1 MQISSAAISVAARL
15 RSDNFFFV
23 RPASCIR
30 RQKRAFIF
38 ARRRRRRAPACTAC
52 AAILPPKKRF
62 ERCFNDSSATP
73 CAFWNEAA
81 GLCRALSLLTVGM
94 ATLTFFRLTRWAGFG
109 AVAATVSV
117 VALRNAAV
125 ILNHAVT
132 IGVSAI
138 LFGHTNTLFLSKKR
152 SQPVRATVN

>member
-1 MQISSAAISVAARL
+1 M
-15 RSDNFFFV
+15 
-23 RPASCIR
+23 CI
-30 RQKRAFIF
+30 
-38 ARRRRRRAPACTAC
+38 
-52 AAILPPKKRF
+52 
-62 ERCFNDSSATP
+62 
-73 CAFWNEAA
+73 WNEAA

-138 LFGHTNTLFLSKKR
+138 LFGHTNTLFLSRKR
-152 SQPVRATVN
+152 SQPARATVN